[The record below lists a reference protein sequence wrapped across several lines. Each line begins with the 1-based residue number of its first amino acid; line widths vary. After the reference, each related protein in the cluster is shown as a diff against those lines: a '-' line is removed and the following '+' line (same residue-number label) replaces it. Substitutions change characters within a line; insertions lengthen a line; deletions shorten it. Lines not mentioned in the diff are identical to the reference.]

1 MVGVAN
7 TILSDDEIT
16 IENLKSKLCKI
27 SNEIKSSNRLNLS
40 DINIICEE
48 IFGKILNDLYGYNLV
63 AMTFNSIPNF
73 VSVDLVDKENGIA
86 YQVTSRCDMAK
97 IIDTVNKFKE
107 KKLGDEIDS
116 LYILTLSN
124 KTPNHRNADEK
135 ININAK
141 NPFTIKDNVIDFNS
155 LIKIIEEKSQNDK
168 ELISKIYQDINMV
181 FDCGRL
187 NYSSIVDISKE
198 MSEQDIIETPL
209 LTKWEKGYRDIHLLA
224 HIPMIYNEKL
234 ACHLEFVRNDISGI
248 TIALEQDEI
257 ESDYFVSLKEFESKH
272 IIRDGND
279 DECWIN
285 IGNIRMQINANT
297 AFHIYL
303 LFDELRQACN
313 KCNNEILECLGAND
327 LKRKEDMFLL
337 TTISRQQ
344 LVDVIEFARKHDCWD
359 KSECD
364 EWNIFNNDDSNS
376 SITLSK
382 NGETILAIIIFE
394 NSDDNNVNVY
404 WKPGYELGYDWKKLF
419 ENNEKWKADYTKD
432 WFINCLL
439 PKIEQDKEIND
450 NESEFSA
457 FKLLKMKINKW
468 ISGIK

>member
-97 IIDTVNKFKE
+97 IMDTVNKFKE

-155 LIKIIEEKSQNDK
+155 LIKIIEEKVK
-168 ELISKIYQDINMV
+168 
-181 FDCGRL
+181 
-187 NYSSIVDISKE
+187 
-198 MSEQDIIETPL
+198 
-209 LTKWEKGYRDIHLLA
+209 
-224 HIPMIYNEKL
+224 MI
-234 ACHLEFVRNDISGI
+234 
-248 TIALEQDEI
+248 
-257 ESDYFVSLKEFESKH
+257 
-272 IIRDGND
+272 
-279 DECWIN
+279 
-285 IGNIRMQINANT
+285 
-297 AFHIYL
+297 
-303 LFDELRQACN
+303 
-313 KCNNEILECLGAND
+313 
-327 LKRKEDMFLL
+327 
-337 TTISRQQ
+337 
-344 LVDVIEFARKHDCWD
+344 
-359 KSECD
+359 
-364 EWNIFNNDDSNS
+364 
-376 SITLSK
+376 K
-382 NGETILAIIIFE
+382 N
-394 NSDDNNVNVY
+394 
-404 WKPGYELGYDWKKLF
+404 
-419 ENNEKWKADYTKD
+419 
-432 WFINCLL
+432 
-439 PKIEQDKEIND
+439 
-450 NESEFSA
+450 
-457 FKLLKMKINKW
+457 
-468 ISGIK
+468 